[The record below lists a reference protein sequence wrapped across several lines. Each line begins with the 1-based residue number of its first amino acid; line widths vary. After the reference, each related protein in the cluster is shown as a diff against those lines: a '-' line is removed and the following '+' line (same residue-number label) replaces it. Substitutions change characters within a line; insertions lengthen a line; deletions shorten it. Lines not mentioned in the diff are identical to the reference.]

1 MTNLTDFSAR
11 SLAGKP
17 IDFHEYSGK
26 VALVVNTASKCGF
39 TSQYAGLQ
47 ELYERF
53 KDRGFVVLG
62 FPSNDFAEQE
72 PGTNSEIGE
81 FCSANYGV
89 TFPMFEKIRV
99 TGRDIDPLFA
109 WLTSE
114 QRGFLSK
121 AVKWN
126 FTKFLIGKN
135 GEVLDRFAPQTQPKD
150 IAEKI
155 EQALASM

>member
-1 MTNLTDFSAR
+1 
-11 SLAGKP
+11 
-17 IDFHEYSGK
+17 
-26 VALVVNTASKCGF
+26 
-39 TSQYAGLQ
+39 
-47 ELYERF
+47 
-53 KDRGFVVLG
+53 
-62 FPSNDFAEQE
+62 
-72 PGTNSEIGE
+72 
-81 FCSANYGV
+81 
-89 TFPMFEKIRV
+89 MFEKIRV